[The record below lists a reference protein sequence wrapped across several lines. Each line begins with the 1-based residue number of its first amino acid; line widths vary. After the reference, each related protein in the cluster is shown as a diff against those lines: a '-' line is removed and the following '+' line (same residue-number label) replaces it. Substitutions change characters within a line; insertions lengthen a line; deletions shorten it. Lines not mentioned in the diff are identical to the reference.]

1 MISPVRD
8 DVGKDR
14 DIYQSALQS
23 HIPVQW
29 RPSVLETQSK
39 IIMVQSKAK
48 TKIAV
53 TKSLRRILLKMNFS
67 ITNELAKQNYTWD
80 NGQRLDSDIVKR
92 TNSEKISSD
101 LLLRQRDIDQPV
113 CLQE

>member
-1 MISPVRD
+1 
-8 DVGKDR
+8 
-14 DIYQSALQS
+14 
-23 HIPVQW
+23 
-29 RPSVLETQSK
+29 
-39 IIMVQSKAK
+39 MVQSKAK